1 MHPTDYSRSEHIL
14 AKTNTPA
21 LAIVQAAQRA
31 VAQALEADYRP
42 DPILRPEISR
52 VVSVATSAAKRHGPL
67 IERVI
72 GNALE
77 RGGLTV
83 LRNRSIPITRG
94 ALALTD
100 SPDYSQFVG
109 RQIAFDENDVIDSV
123 DADVIPIDE
132 ANRWAG
138 AFSIKRGG
146 GATESRK
153 RREGARQLRAAN
165 FILASW
171 LRKQGYREIETAV
184 VGVIDFF
191 GQSGFVKDLTID
203 RSGLDSFFGLPIVE
217 DVDQMTAAMY
227 AAIDVQMGSLLA
239 PVIAAMPPIA
249 TPKATVLTEM
259 FTAPVT
265 QTLLRPRLNV
275 AGGAAKN
282 ADGDAG
288 PRGRGR

>member
-1 MHPTDYSRSEHIL
+1 M
-14 AKTNTPA
+14 
-21 LAIVQAAQRA
+21 
-31 VAQALEADYRP
+31 
-42 DPILRPEISR
+42 
-52 VVSVATSAAKRHGPL
+52 
-67 IERVI
+67 I

-171 LRKQGYREIETAV
+171 ATQAGLPEDRDRSRWRHRFLRAV
-184 VGVIDFF
+184 RN
-191 GQSGFVKDLTID
+191 SGKDLTID

-217 DVDQMTAAMY
+217 DVDQMTA
-227 AAIDVQMGSLLA
+227 QC
-239 PVIAAMPPIA
+239 
-249 TPKATVLTEM
+249 TP
-259 FTAPVT
+259 
-265 QTLLRPRLNV
+265 R
-275 AGGAAKN
+275 
-282 ADGDAG
+282 
-288 PRGRGR
+288 